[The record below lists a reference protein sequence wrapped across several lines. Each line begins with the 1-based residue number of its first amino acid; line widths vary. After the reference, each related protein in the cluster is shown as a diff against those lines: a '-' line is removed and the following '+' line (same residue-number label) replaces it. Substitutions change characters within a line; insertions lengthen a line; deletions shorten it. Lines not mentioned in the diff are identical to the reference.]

1 MKIAVMT
8 DVNAGLDYIGYDS
21 GITCLRSSVN
31 FGEEVLVDGIDIK
44 ADEFYERIKNITDPK
59 DIPSTSAPAIG
70 DIMEAIEKFIEEG
83 YTDVIHFP
91 ISFKLSSTGS
101 MVEQVAKEY
110 EDQIKVHVVDTKMA
124 CYLQGYL
131 ALNAKKMA
139 EQGASVQEIIDRS
152 NELIKNGKAYFV
164 VEDLNYLVK
173 NGRLSGMSGFMGNL
187 LKIKPVLEL
196 DKEGYIVTKEKI
208 RTYSK
213 ALETLVE
220 LALEQIKDQKNVMI
234 FGFHSLKEDTIKEVI
249 AKIKE
254 ARPDIENIEVH
265 YITPAVG
272 AHIGAGVI
280 GVGSFIL

>member
-21 GITCLRSSVN
+21 GIACLRSSVN
-31 FGEEVLVDGIDIK
+31 FGDEVLVDGIDIK

-131 ALNAKKMA
+131 AINAKKMV
-139 EQGASVQEIIDRS
+139 EQGVTVKEIIDRS
-152 NELIKNGKAYFV
+152 NKLIENGKAYLILSGNSGAV
-164 VEDLNYLVK
+164 YALTKNDNNNIGSQQITISSNGTIAALSSEEAGKCLWTTEK
-173 NGRLSGMSGFMGNL
+173 NG
-187 LKIKPVLEL
+187 
-196 DKEGYIVTKEKI
+196 
-208 RTYSK
+208 
-213 ALETLVE
+213 
-220 LALEQIKDQKNVMI
+220 
-234 FGFHSLKEDTIKEVI
+234 
-249 AKIKE
+249 
-254 ARPDIENIEVH
+254 EN
-265 YITPAVG
+265 
-272 AHIGAGVI
+272 
-280 GVGSFIL
+280 